1 MIEVHDL
8 KRGGVRLSG
17 PARGR
22 PTVCPIRPRQ
32 PVYIQ
37 PKPPA
42 GPPPAGLT
50 PPVRPA
56 TQPTP
61 QPTEVAA
68 INVESRAGAPD
79 HGDGWFTWRD
89 WKVNQ
94 DFISRFERHIL
105 SLVNKHHA
113 SLSQTNRIDP
123 RIAALLKEKE
133 LLDPNAVQDRM
144 RLQKS
149 IDFFAEVFVKYLY
162 MKTNWPNL
170 MNAMILDIL
179 RQNSHLDNQSFA
191 QQISQHIAA
200 KLSQPV
206 PAPAPRPPPQPAPSP
221 PQLPPSPCEPIN
233 LSLHRSAAEVPL
245 PPPPISPPHSPLPPP
260 PPSVKVEAPSPD
272 TAHVLAS
279 ASACPTSIQVM
290 SVYNDGGCSVQQLPS
305 VLPATPTEVVGR
317 GPKLLQFFYQNPVD
331 DIKVGFPPVGVTTN
345 EEVNCVVALVTEK
358 AEDYNRRNNLTGRGK
373 PVQYYSSAVQARS
386 ILHPEIVRHIERC
399 FTKKGMKEFKAG
411 RKKRAYPKRNQIIKV
426 GAEYFNNM
434 RSQAIKQ
441 EYVED
446 DEKYEGSEE
455 EEEEDD
461 VDEVE
466 EQAVEVVEHIPT
478 DQEMKSSLALS
489 VLGTE
494 LPEVRRRARPPREGL
509 SDRKG
514 RGGRNEKERE
524 PAQYVT

>member
-1 MIEVHDL
+1 MDNSVVFHVANQALISQPGTADQQEVEERSQGGTRVLLTASSNMIEVHDL

-17 PARGR
+17 PTRGR
-22 PTVCPIRPRQ
+22 PAVYPARPRH

-37 PKPPA
+37 PRPPA
-42 GPPPAGLT
+42 GPPAAPT
-50 PPVRPA
+50 PPVQPA

-68 INVESRAGAPD
+68 SNVESRAGAPD

-94 DFISRFERHIL
+94 VFINNFDRHIL
-105 SLVNKHHA
+105 SLVNKHQA

-133 LLDPNAVQDRM
+133 LLDPNAVQLRM
-144 RLQKS
+144 SLQKI

-162 MKTNWPNL
+162 MRTNWPNL

-191 QQISQHIAA
+191 QQISQHIVA

-206 PAPAPRPPPQPAPSP
+206 PAPALPLPPPPQPAPTP

-233 LSLHRSAAEVPL
+233 LSFDRSAAEVPL
-245 PPPPISPPHSPLPPP
+245 PPSPISPPHSALPPP

-272 TAHVLAS
+272 TARVLAS

-358 AEDYNRRNNLTGRGK
+358 AEDYNR
-373 PVQYYSSAVQARS
+373 QAN
-386 ILHPEIVRHIERC
+386 ILFC
-399 FTKKGMKEFKAG
+399 
-411 RKKRAYPKRNQIIKV
+411 
-426 GAEYFNNM
+426 
-434 RSQAIKQ
+434 
-441 EYVED
+441 
-446 DEKYEGSEE
+446 
-455 EEEEDD
+455 
-461 VDEVE
+461 
-466 EQAVEVVEHIPT
+466 
-478 DQEMKSSLALS
+478 
-489 VLGTE
+489 
-494 LPEVRRRARPPREGL
+494 
-509 SDRKG
+509 
-514 RGGRNEKERE
+514 
-524 PAQYVT
+524 